1 MTDPYENLA
10 IAIIKS
16 ASRDYLAALRKL
28 KKNPRNK
35 SAMQD
40 ALALER
46 FFHSQWYG
54 CLTSVDGDYLI
65 DRLREEVKQ
74 K

>member
-1 MTDPYENLA
+1 MGDPYENLA

-16 ASRDYLAALRKL
+16 VARDYLAALWKL
-28 KKNPRNK
+28 KKNPHNK

-65 DRLREEVKQ
+65 RRLREEVKN

>member
-1 MTDPYENLA
+1 MGDPYENLA

-16 ASRDYLAALRKL
+16 AARDYLTVLRKI

-35 SAMQD
+35 AAMQD
-40 ALALER
+40 ALELER

-54 CLTSVDGDYLI
+54 CLTSVDGNYLI
-65 DRLREEVKQ
+65 DRLREEVKN